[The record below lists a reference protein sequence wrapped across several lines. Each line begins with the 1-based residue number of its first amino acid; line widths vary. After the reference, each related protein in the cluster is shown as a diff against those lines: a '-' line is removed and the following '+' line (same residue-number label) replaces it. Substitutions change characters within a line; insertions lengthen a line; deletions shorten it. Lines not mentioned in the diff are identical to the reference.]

1 MIHRAQRNRNT
12 SSAITHS
19 STLQSQANITNRP
32 PTARGKKYL
41 SAHQEPN
48 KKTTNTDTFAEL
60 NPSQPIGIELK
71 CSHHQIQHF
80 LMLTHHKRAV
90 SRIELLNPLELDF
103 TELCHLPRA
112 NEASVNPI
120 KSSRW
125 STEPK
130 IQNLLRYTTEDHSN
144 HWQIIPKQDEMNNQ
158 KNRWAEACQF
168 RSIQKHLQ
176 PKRGKSNTK
185 TSATKG

>member
-120 KSSRW
+120 KSSR
-125 STEPK
+125 
-130 IQNLLRYTTEDHSN
+130 
-144 HWQIIPKQDEMNNQ
+144 
-158 KNRWAEACQF
+158 
-168 RSIQKHLQ
+168 
-176 PKRGKSNTK
+176 
-185 TSATKG
+185 